1 MAEFFALMTVLEVL
15 FFGWLAL
22 AVIWRFKIRKAAAE
36 AEEQK
41 TKTEEPQPSQDI
53 TVVARSVNDVVGKY
67 QDNTI
72 YRYVQTKDGR
82 MFTFESVAV
91 EVHPGVY
98 HGDFPDKKYIV
109 VDKCLLYREVPA
121 S

>member
-1 MAEFFALMTVLEVL
+1 MTEFFFLMTVLEVL

-22 AVIWRFKIRKAAAE
+22 AVFWKFKIKAAAE
-36 AEEQK
+36 KLKDQK
-41 TKTEEPQPSQDI
+41 EEPPAPSEI
-53 TVVARSVNDVVGKY
+53 TVVARSVDDVVGKY

-98 HGDFPDKKYIV
+98 HGDHPNTKYII